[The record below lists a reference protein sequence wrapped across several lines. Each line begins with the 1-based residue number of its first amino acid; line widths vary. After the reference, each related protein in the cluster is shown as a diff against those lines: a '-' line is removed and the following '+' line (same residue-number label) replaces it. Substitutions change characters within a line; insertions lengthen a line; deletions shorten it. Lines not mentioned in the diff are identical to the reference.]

1 MAVYAIFDVEIK
13 DMNKYQEYMNGVK
26 PAIESVGARYLGSR
40 WSPSSHRRRLESE
53 ATCYYRIPI
62 I

>member
-26 PAIESVGARYLGSR
+26 RPLKA
-40 WSPSSHRRRLESE
+40 
-53 ATCYYRIPI
+53 
-62 I
+62 